1 MGRTHT
7 VIVETGNIWSAF
19 NDAYIIAIPSCSTI
33 KDGRLVMARG
43 LARQVNEAHPGI
55 DQVFG
60 AIINTLFGTEGY
72 FDFLYMPQIMQE
84 EYKKFALIQTKRR
97 YMNEID
103 HAMVTRGLWSI
114 EAIAHYNP
122 EKEIH
127 TVFFKGVDMSRLP
140 DNVYAWKR
148 K

>member
-1 MGRTHT
+1 M
-7 VIVETGNIWSAF
+7 IVETGNIWSAY
-19 NDAYIIAIPSCSTI
+19 NDAHIMAIPSCSTTE
-33 KDGRLVMARG
+33 DGRLVMARG

-55 DQVFG
+55 DFVFG
-60 AIINTLFGTEGY
+60 AMIDMLYGSEGY
-72 FDFLYMPQIMQE
+72 FDFLYMPQIVPE
-84 EYKKFALIQTKRR
+84 EYKKYALIQTKRR

-103 HAMVTRGLWSI
+103 TAMVTRGLWSI
-114 EAIAHYNP
+114 EAIANYNP

-127 TVFFKGVDMSRLP
+127 TVFFKWVDMDYLP